1 MQRKIVIGLIS
12 IVLGWGS
19 LFADVSEMIFYPQS
33 DFSEGI
39 LHFNYQGSKN
49 KNYGFMFD
57 RGFDP
62 TRLVYV
68 RPDNNTIEKL
78 KDGTVKLSFANTD
91 RYSYIQR
98 AFKDDFLVSEN
109 NGVYKILLSG
119 GDCKGSPDCVT
130 AENIL
135 TVNVPKGFGVRK
147 YEGLD
152 QDLKPLKNS
161 KWQIKGNVFTMT
173 ARDVK
178 GACVM
183 MELEKLKPGQVV
195 TPVAVTN
202 PIIPQP
208 SAAVAV
214 LKVPDPSP
222 IVNVPEPV
230 TVVMAEAPVP
240 AVTAPIVKAAA
251 ADIVVATAPMVK
263 SPEAETSVFATP
275 IAKAPAA
282 PVLKPIASAAPVTK
296 LIAPKIDLPAQ
307 SAVAPKP
314 VVERPSTPE
323 LAPYFRNFQLFQSRI
338 VALNEDGKDRLR
350 EWAKL
355 FKSSGYKTI
364 IINSYTDNI
373 PPQRLKALYATN
385 EILSEARGKMVAEFL
400 VTQGIDPKIITVNGM
415 GDADPIA
422 PNETEEGRS
431 KNRRVEFILAR

>member
-251 ADIVVATAPMVK
+251 V
-263 SPEAETSVFATP
+263 
-275 IAKAPAA
+275 